1 MLNQE
6 LSCENDELKSELLE
20 LEKDLNEKNKKIKLL
35 TLNMNRRELLNSSL
49 QQERRWNDI
58 FNWYVIRIICM
69 GIIVRIVRVD
79 VNAEWMKRL
88 ALLDEIWSFVRVK
101 SIGHFHRG
109 IIARSAGLRDSRIA
123 FT

>member
-49 QQERRWNDI
+49 QQERR
-58 FNWYVIRIICM
+58 
-69 GIIVRIVRVD
+69 
-79 VNAEWMKRL
+79 
-88 ALLDEIWSFVRVK
+88 
-101 SIGHFHRG
+101 
-109 IIARSAGLRDSRIA
+109 
-123 FT
+123 